1 MLSLEVLLLLLLL
14 LLETRTPC
22 PAHGAVLLTRGEAL
36 ETESVAALVQF

>member
-14 LLETRTPC
+14 LETQTPC
-22 PAHGAVLLTRGEAL
+22 PAHRAVLLTRGEAL